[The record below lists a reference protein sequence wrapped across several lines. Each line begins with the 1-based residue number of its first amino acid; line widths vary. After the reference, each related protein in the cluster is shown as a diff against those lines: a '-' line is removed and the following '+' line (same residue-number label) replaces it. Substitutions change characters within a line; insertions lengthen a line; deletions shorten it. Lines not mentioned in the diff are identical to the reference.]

1 MKGKFS
7 CQESALN
14 SMIEDKFGDKVTD
27 PADPKRC
34 QSVVAH
40 GQCPYRAIEGTIH
53 CARHGGTKEA
63 IKNDK
68 KEAQMY
74 NLVIW
79 RQKMNELKN
88 SPEAKSLSDEVAILR
103 MTMEAALQ
111 KCKDTE
117 DLFLMSST
125 IGDLAIRIDKVVK
138 SCHVL
143 EQASGQLMDK
153 SKAIAFAG
161 SIVEIVD
168 RTVSMLV
175 TDVELKEKIIDTI
188 SKGILDTLH
197 HG

>member
-1 MKGKFS
+1 
-7 CQESALN
+7 
-14 SMIEDKFGDKVTD
+14 MIEDKFGDKVTD
-27 PADPKRC
+27 PADPQRC
-34 QSVVAH
+34 QSNVAT
-40 GQCPYRAIEGTIH
+40 GQCPYRAVEGTKS
-53 CARHGGTKEA
+53 CPRHGGTKMA
-63 IKNDK
+63 IRNDK

-74 NLVIW
+74 NLVLW
-79 RQKMNELKN
+79 RQKMSELKN
-88 SPEAKSLSDEVAILR
+88 SPEAKSLGDEVAILR

-125 IGDLAIRIDKVVK
+125 IGDLAIKIDKVVK

-161 SIVEIVD
+161 SVVEVVD
-168 RTVSMLV
+168 RTVTLLV
-175 TDVELKEKIIDTI
+175 HDVDLREKIIDLI
-188 SKGILDTLH
+188 SKGILDTLN